1 MWEFPLFPENA
12 STIAG
17 DIDAVYFALI
27 ALSILFGLGVT
38 FMVAFL
44 AIRYRKGAE
53 VDRSNPSSGSMA
65 LELTWSIIPLILGL
79 GIFAW
84 SADVYFNLYRIP
96 ANAIEISAIG
106 KQWMWKYQHPGGQ
119 REIND
124 LHVPVGRPIKM
135 NMISQD
141 VIHSFF
147 IPAFRIKRDVLPGTY
162 TTVWFEATKTGE
174 FHLFCAEYCGLDHA
188 VMGGKVIVMEPAD
201 YEQWLV
207 GVKGTT
213 AAITGEQLFQQ
224 QGCETC
230 HRMDG
235 SGAGPS
241 LVGKFGKPELLQNGD
256 TVMVDEQYI
265 RDSILLPNQDITA
278 GYEAIM
284 PTYEQRLTEEDIMDL
299 INYIKSLADSEDA
312 SEGDS

>member
-1 MWEFPLFPENA
+1 MWDFPLFPDNA

-17 DIDAVYFALI
+17 DIDAVYFGLI
-27 ALSILFGLGVT
+27 ALSILFGLGVA
-38 FMVAFL
+38 FMVTFL
-44 AIRYRKGAE
+44 AIRYRKGTE

-79 GIFAW
+79 GIFARG
-84 SADVYFNLYRIP
+84 ADVYFNLYRIP
-96 ANAIEISAIG
+96 GDAMEISAIG

-188 VMGGKVIVMEPAD
+188 VMGGKVIVMEPAE
-201 YEQWLV
+201 YEQWLA
-207 GVKGTT
+207 GVKGST

-241 LVGKFGKPELLQNGD
+241 LVGLFSKPELLQNGE

-265 RDSILLPNQDITA
+265 RDSILLPNQEIVE
-278 GYEAIM
+278 GYQAIM
-284 PTYEQRLTEEDIMDL
+284 PTYEQRLTEEDIMEL
-299 INYIKSLADSEDA
+299 INYIKSLAESDDA
-312 SEGDS
+312 NEGG

>member
-1 MWEFPLFPENA
+1 MWEFQLFPDNA

-17 DIDAVYFALI
+17 DIDAVYFGLI

-38 FMVAFL
+38 FMVTFL

-53 VDRSNPSSGSMA
+53 VDRSNPSSGSTA

-84 SADVYFNLYRIP
+84 GADVYFNLYRIP
-96 ANAIEISAIG
+96 DNAIEISAIG

-124 LHVPVGRPIKM
+124 LHIPVGQPIKM

-188 VMGGKVIVMEPAD
+188 VMGGKVIVMEPAE
-201 YEQWLV
+201 YEQWLS
-207 GVKGTT
+207 GVKAST

-235 SGAGPS
+235 SGVGPS
-241 LVGKFGKPELLQNGD
+241 LVGKFGKPELLESGE

-278 GYEAIM
+278 GYEAVM
-284 PTYEQRLTEEDIMDL
+284 PTYEQRVTEEEILDL
-299 INYIKSLADSEDA
+299 INYIKSLAESDDA
-312 SEGDS
+312 NEGG